1 MMKKLIIVILAFSAA
16 VSVQAQDISTLV
28 RQRAAKKPDTKQV
41 LQQRNMQLMNS
52 IDSLQLIIDS
62 LRNAEP
68 VVVEEP
74 AKEETREQPVLWQDQ
89 DEALQDSLLHLW
101 YNTSKPVDFES
112 VNEYDMDSAHFT
124 SDVSD
129 EEMIRRLK
137 AMNASITLPFNE
149 TVKNYMV
156 LYSERIKHK
165 TEHALGLSAYYF
177 PIIEEAF
184 ARYGL
189 PLELKYMA
197 IIESLL
203 NPTATSRAGARGM
216 WQFMYKTARGY
227 GLYIDSY
234 IDERLDVEKSVDA
247 AARYLRD
254 AYRVFGDWSL
264 AISSYN
270 CGSGN
275 VIKAIRRAGGSSNF
289 WDVYEFLPRE
299 TRGYMPAFVGA
310 MYAFTYYREYGLE
323 PEDVGM
329 PVQTDTFEVHK
340 KLHFRQINEVAG
352 IPMEDIEQLNPQYLQ
367 QILPGTPD
375 QGCVLRLP
383 YKWTPAFMAA
393 NPDSLYHHREKE
405 LFEDDIDLAGIA
417 SKDGKTPQQQ
427 RISYKVKSGDSLG
440 KIASK
445 NHTTVANLK
454 KWNKLRSD
462 SIRVGQVLYIYKTV
476 YVNVPKS
483 ETPKKEDEKPVQPK
497 PVAEPMAQPAAPAPA
512 RADSTA
518 GAPAEAAKLPDVQ
531 IDTTA
536 TVAGA
541 NSDTSGVALPK
552 WAEAAGK
559 AQSAESVEST
569 QSSEPSEQAAAEESK
584 PEFITYVVKT
594 GDTLFKI
601 AKQYPGVLV
610 SEIKL
615 ANGLSTD
622 SIRPGQK
629 LLIPNKQ

>member
-1 MMKKLIIVILAFSAA
+1 MMKRLVILILALSASL
-16 VSVQAQDISTLV
+16 SVHAQDLSTLLK
-28 RQRAAKKPDTKQV
+28 QRPAKKPETKQM
-41 LQQRNMQLMNS
+41 LQQLNTQLMNS
-52 IDSLQLIIDS
+52 IDSLQMIIDS

-74 AKEETREQPVLWQDQ
+74 AEEDAAEQPKLWQEQ

-156 LYSERIKHK
+156 LYSERIRHK

-177 PIIEEAF
+177 PIIEEAL

-275 VIKAIRRAGGSSNF
+275 VIKAIRRSGGSSNF
-289 WDVYEFLPRE
+289 WDVYDFLPRE

-323 PEDVGM
+323 PEAVGM
-329 PVQTDTFEVHK
+329 PVQTDTFEVRK

-367 QILPGTPD
+367 QILPGTQD
-375 QGCVLRLP
+375 QACVLRLP
-383 YKWTPAFMAA
+383 YKWTSAFMAA

-405 LFEDDIDLAGIA
+405 LFESDIDLAGMS

-440 KIASK
+440 KIASR
-445 NHTTVANLK
+445 NHTTVSNLK
-454 KWNKLRSD
+454 KWNNLRSD

-483 ETPKKEDEKPVQPK
+483 ETPKKEAENPVEPK
-497 PVAEPMAQPAAPAPA
+497 PVDQPAAQAAGQSAAQAPA
-512 RADSTA
+512 DSA
-518 GAPAEAAKLPDVQ
+518 AAAPASERVLSPVQ

-536 TVAGA
+536 SVAGSTPDSA
-541 NSDTSGVALPK
+541 GVAVPK
-552 WAEAAGK
+552 WAESAA
-559 AQSAESVEST
+559 QTVTSEPAESTEVAES
-569 QSSEPSEQAAAEESK
+569 AK
-584 PEFITYVVKT
+584 PEFITYVVKA

-601 AKQYPGVLV
+601 ARQYPGVLV

-615 ANGLSTD
+615 ANGMSTD
-622 SIRPGQK
+622 SIQAGQK
-629 LLIPNKQ
+629 LLIPNK

>member
-1 MMKKLIIVILAFSAA
+1 MMKKLLIILLTLLAA
-16 VSVQAQDISTLV
+16 VSVKAQDISTLL
-28 RQRAAKKPDTKQV
+28 RQRGAKKPETRQM
-41 LQQRNMQLMNS
+41 LQLRNMELNS
-52 IDSLQLIIDS
+52 RIDSLQMIIDS

-68 VVVEEP
+68 VVEEVIVEEAP
-74 AKEETREQPVLWQDQ
+74 PERPSLWQHQ
-89 DEALQDSLLHLW
+89 DEARQDSLLHLW
-101 YNTSKPVDFES
+101 YKTSKPVDFES
-112 VNEYDMDSAHFT
+112 VNEYDMDTVHFS

-156 LYSERIKHK
+156 LYSERIRHK

-177 PIIEEAF
+177 PIIEDAL

-289 WDVYEFLPRE
+289 WDVYDFLPRE

-329 PVQTDTFEVHK
+329 PVQTDTFEIHK

-367 QILPGTPD
+367 QILPGTRD
-375 QGCVLRLP
+375 QACVLRLP
-383 YKWTPAFMAA
+383 YKWTSAFMGA

-405 LFEDDIDLAGIA
+405 LFEDEIDLAG
-417 SKDGKTPQQQ
+417 SGGNDGKTPQQQ

-440 KIASK
+440 KIASR

-454 KWNKLRSD
+454 KWNNLRSD
-462 SIRVGQVLYIYKTV
+462 SIRVGQILYIYKTV
-476 YVNVPKS
+476 YVSVPKNDP
-483 ETPKKEDEKPVQPK
+483 PKKEAEKPVEPK
-497 PVAEPMAQPAAPAPA
+497 PVAEPKAQPESVRPAQ
-512 RADSTA
+512 A
-518 GAPAEAAKLPDVQ
+518 GATSGVPAEAVKLPEAQ
-531 IDTTA
+531 IDTMA
-536 TVAGA
+536 GVAGA
-541 NSDTSGVALPK
+541 GTDTSGVAVPK
-552 WAEAAGK
+552 WAEK
-559 AQSAESVEST
+559 A
-569 QSSEPSEQAAAEESK
+569 EPSESAEPSEPAEPK
-584 PEFITYVVKT
+584 PEYITYVVQT

-601 AKQYPGVLV
+601 ARQHPGVLV
-610 SEIKL
+610 SEIKMV
-615 ANGLSTD
+615 NGLSTD
-622 SIRPGQK
+622 SIHPGQK
-629 LLIPNKQ
+629 LRIPNK